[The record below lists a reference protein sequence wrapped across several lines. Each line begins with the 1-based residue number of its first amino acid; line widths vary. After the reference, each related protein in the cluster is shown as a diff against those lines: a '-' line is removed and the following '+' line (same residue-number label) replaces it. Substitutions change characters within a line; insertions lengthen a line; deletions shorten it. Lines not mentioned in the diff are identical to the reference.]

1 MRCDGDLHFS
11 LVVESTVRKEEL
23 AVTIVDRTFKIDGGE
38 VRIAFVKTAVDKAG
52 EAFVRGIDH
61 KLGYRIVDPLDSRM
75 ECRCRRNGFFYRR
88 EIARL
93 VRFVPLVS
101 GLGGIRRYFTLRRV
115 GERFGDPARCV
126 VLRGKDRLNLRA
138 QWAEELIPLRHAIA
152 YGQIG
157 EEIAV
162 DKQRQRA

>member
-1 MRCDGDLHFS
+1 MRRDGDLHFS
-11 LVVESTVRKEEL
+11 LVVVSLVFKEEL
-23 AVTIVDRTFKIDGGE
+23 GVPIVDRSVKIQGGE
-38 VRIAFVKTAVDKAG
+38 VRTAFVKTAVDKAG
-52 EAFVRGIDH
+52 EVLVLGIDH
-61 KLGYRIVDPLDSRM
+61 QLGYRIVDTLDSRM
-75 ECRCRRNGFFYRR
+75 EFRCRRNGFFHWR

-101 GLGGIRRYFTLRRV
+101 GLGGIRRYLTLRRV
-115 GERFGDPARCV
+115 GERFGDPAWCV
-126 VLRGKDRLNLRA
+126 ALRGKDRLNLRA

-162 DKQRQRA
+162 DKQR